1 VTTVLEANVSAEEL
15 YSERGAAGRRLD
27 DPYATRPLHAITD
40 HPADLP
46 LIGASQPARR
56 TVRRPPQRGGAS
68 GIVYVIL
75 SLLVLLMLAAG
86 GGLYYLDRS
95 YQGKIYPNVTVQ
107 GLNVGE
113 LTQQEAEA
121 ALRARYGAFLQHPAT
136 LTYGDQSWQPS
147 YADVGISFDFKGAID
162 SAYRAGRGNG
172 LIENLQE
179 VYAIWENGLD
189 LPVHVTFDQN
199 KLRAYVASVSADL
212 EQAPIDAQ
220 LRLDGTTVVTQPSRT
235 GRQVLVDQTVGELSA
250 ALVTFAPHTVALKTR
265 DIAPRLNDAAVAD
278 ARARIE
284 AMLQGPL
291 TLEVEIHQHGLD
303 RLGADACG
311 EGVLAIFV
319 LRGE

>member
-1 VTTVLEANVSAEEL
+1 MSAEEM
-15 YSERGAAGRRLD
+15 YSEQGATGRRLD
-27 DPYATRPLHAITD
+27 DAFPTRPLSTHAITD

-46 LIGASQPARR
+46 LIGAPQAARR
-56 TVRRPPQRGGAS
+56 ATRRPPSGGAS
-68 GIVYVIL
+68 GIVYLLL
-75 SLLVLLMLAAG
+75 SLLVLVMLGAG

-136 LTYGDQSWQPS
+136 LTYGEQSWQPN
-147 YADVGISFDFKGAID
+147 YTDVGITFDFKGAID

-179 VYAIWENGLD
+179 VHAIWENGLD

-199 KLRAYVASVSADL
+199 KLRAYVAGVSADL

-220 LRLDGTTVVTQPSRT
+220 LRLDGTTVSTQPSQI
-235 GRQVLVDQTVGELSA
+235 GRQVLSIKPSA
-250 ALVTFAPHTVALKTR
+250 S
-265 DIAPRLNDAAVAD
+265 
-278 ARARIE
+278 
-284 AMLQGPL
+284 
-291 TLEVEIHQHGLD
+291 
-303 RLGADACG
+303 
-311 EGVLAIFV
+311 
-319 LRGE
+319 